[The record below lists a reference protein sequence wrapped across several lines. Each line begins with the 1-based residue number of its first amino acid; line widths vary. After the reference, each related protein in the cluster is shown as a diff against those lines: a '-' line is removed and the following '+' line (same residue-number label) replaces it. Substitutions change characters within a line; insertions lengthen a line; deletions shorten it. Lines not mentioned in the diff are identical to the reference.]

1 MLGLQHAAQCR
12 TPLKG
17 LLLHNHDHYLFLE
30 KGMLDSAAGWNE
42 KAQWTKE
49 VGHALFPSKNKFPY
63 STFATSAAKRGDV
76 RV

>member
-30 KGMLDSAAGWNE
+30 KGKLYRAAGWNE

-49 VGHALFPSKNKFPY
+49 VGHALFPSKNKFP
-63 STFATSAAKRGDV
+63 TALLLLQQPREGM
-76 RV
+76 